1 MIKKRDVHESQALF
15 ELMTH
20 PDVYPYVRQKA
31 SSSDELLF
39 MIKQMIEAEDRGE
52 VISRTIIDE
61 WGNPAGTISLFDVQ
75 NNSGFLGTWLGKPY
89 HGLGYNQAAKE
100 AFFNELFYELGIEN
114 VYLRIRKT
122 NLRSQKAAEKLPY
135 VVSANET
142 NKALY
147 EEINR
152 EENLFNLYVI
162 SKDLYTFVHMRTQN
176 ETENA
181 LEA

>member
-31 SSSDELLF
+31 SSSEELMF
-39 MIKQMIEAEDRGE
+39 MIKQMIEAEERGE
-52 VISRTIIDE
+52 IISRTILDE
-61 WGNPAGTISLFDVQ
+61 WSCPAGTISLFDMQ

-100 AFFNELFYELGIEN
+100 AFFSELFYDLGIEN
-114 VYLRIRKT
+114 IYLRIRKA
-122 NLRSQKAAEKLPY
+122 NVRSQKAAEKLPY

-142 NKALY
+142 NKTLY
-147 EEINR
+147 DEINK

-162 SKDLYTFVHMRTQN
+162 TKDLYTLVHMRNQD
-176 ETENA
+176 EAENA

>member
-31 SSSDELLF
+31 TSSEELLF
-39 MIKQMIEAEDRGE
+39 MIKQMIEAEERGE
-52 VISRTIIDE
+52 LISRTILDE

-100 AFFNELFYELGIEN
+100 AFFNELFFELGIEN

-135 VVSANET
+135 VVLANET

-147 EEINR
+147 DEINK

-162 SKDLYTFVHMRTQN
+162 SRDLYTLVHMRTQG